1 MPLKA
6 QEGSTVSRDARWR
19 WKYPSKNFKLSLSIV
34 FVCQQVLTF
43 AHDLTVV
50 GFSFIGTMEKAQA
63 QNESIML
70 DTITFDQLP
79 QAVSHILDGI
89 TEIKSICEEL
99 RENSSGKDTYMT
111 VEELCAYHP
120 DHPSHQTVR
129 RWKRLGYIPFY
140 KDDETRRVKFKKSE
154 IDAWIASSRHM
165 SREEQVALRNA
176 KILAQRRQMEIGGLD
191 DDDE

>member
-1 MPLKA
+1 M
-6 QEGSTVSRDARWR
+6 SRDARWR

-99 RENSSGKDTYMT
+99 RENGSGKDTYMT

-140 KDDETRRVKFKKSE
+140 KDDETRRVKFKKSD

-165 SREEQVALRNA
+165 SRKEQNELHD
-176 KILAQRRQMEIGGLD
+176 AQVLGRRKQMEIGG
-191 DDDE
+191 DEDE

>member
-1 MPLKA
+1 M
-6 QEGSTVSRDARWR
+6 SRDARWR

>member
-1 MPLKA
+1 MPRSV
-6 QEGSTVSRDARWR
+6 QWRWR
-19 WKYPSKNFKLSLSIV
+19 YLSKNFKLSLSIV

-50 GFSFIGTMEKAQA
+50 GFSFIGTVKEAQA

-99 RENSSGKDTYMT
+99 RENGSGKDTYMT

-140 KDDETRRVKFKKSE
+140 KDDETRRVKFKKS
-154 IDAWIASSRHM
+154 
-165 SREEQVALRNA
+165 
-176 KILAQRRQMEIGGLD
+176 
-191 DDDE
+191 

>member
-1 MPLKA
+1 M
-6 QEGSTVSRDARWR
+6 SRDARWR

-50 GFSFIGTMEKAQA
+50 GFFFIGTMEKAQA

-99 RENSSGKDTYMT
+99 RENGSGKDTYMT

-129 RWKRLGYIPFY
+129 RWKRLGY
-140 KDDETRRVKFKKSE
+140 
-154 IDAWIASSRHM
+154 SSR
-165 SREEQVALRNA
+165 SRRLT
-176 KILAQRRQMEIGGLD
+176 LG
-191 DDDE
+191 

>member
-1 MPLKA
+1 M
-6 QEGSTVSRDARWR
+6 SRDARWR

-140 KDDETRRVKFKKSE
+140 KDDETRRVKFKK
-154 IDAWIASSRHM
+154 
-165 SREEQVALRNA
+165 
-176 KILAQRRQMEIGGLD
+176 
-191 DDDE
+191 

>member
-1 MPLKA
+1 MPRSV
-6 QEGSTVSRDARWR
+6 QWRWR
-19 WKYPSKNFKLSLSIV
+19 YPSKNFKLSLSIV

-50 GFSFIGTMEKAQA
+50 GFSFIGTMKKAQA

-99 RENSSGKDTYMT
+99 RENGSGKDTYMT

-129 RWKRLGYIPFY
+129 RWKRLGYSPFY
-140 KDDETRRVKFKKSE
+140 NDDETRRVKFKKSE

>member
-1 MPLKA
+1 M
-6 QEGSTVSRDARWR
+6 SRDARWR

-99 RENSSGKDTYMT
+99 RENGSGKDTYMT

-140 KDDETRRVKFKKSE
+140 KDDETRRVKFKKSK

-165 SREEQVALRNA
+165 SREEQVALRNE
-176 KILAQRRQMEIGGLD
+176 KFSLNGDKWR
-191 DDDE
+191 